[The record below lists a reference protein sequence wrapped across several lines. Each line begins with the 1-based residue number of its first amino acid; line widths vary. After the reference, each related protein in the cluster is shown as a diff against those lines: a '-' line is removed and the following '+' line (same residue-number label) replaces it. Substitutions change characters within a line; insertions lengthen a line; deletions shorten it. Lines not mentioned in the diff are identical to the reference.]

1 MSRLNPN
8 AAGVNNQPGQTPIA
22 AEALIEKIRSS
33 AKNAEFAALADASR
47 DAHLATNS
55 GTSIPGGQGN
65 ANLIPG
71 GKDYAGLTGA
81 NKAVTV
87 EMRANCARLCKMQGR
102 TSCPYCL
109 GEGFAAKSVREGN
122 PSRNANKS
130 RSVVPEGDDCLRRV

>member
-1 MSRLNPN
+1 MSRPNPN
-8 AAGVNNQPGQTPIA
+8 AAGVNTQPGQTPIA

-65 ANLIPG
+65 ANVIPG
-71 GKDYAGLTGA
+71 GRGYGELTGA
-81 NKAVTV
+81 NKVVTA
-87 EMRANCARLCKMQGR
+87 EMRSKCAQFCKMQGR

-109 GEGFAAKSVREGN
+109 GEGFAAKTAREGN
-122 PSRNANKS
+122 PSRNVNKA
-130 RSVVPEGDDCLRRV
+130 RDVVPEGDSGFRKV